1 MTPFQSACV
10 VIFGILAYLMWV
22 DENVAIYLTLIFK
35 IMRVNIERMLWM
47 IRFHP
52 RNPIT
57 NLMMKW
63 KYDRLAREL
72 QAEMECKAT
81 EATEL
86 NNAGK
91 VD

>member
-1 MTPFQSACV
+1 MTPFQSACL

-35 IMRVNIERMLWM
+35 IMKVNTERMMWM

-57 NLMMKW
+57 NLMMKF
-63 KYDRLAREL
+63 KYDRLARQL
-72 QAEMECKAT
+72 QK
-81 EATEL
+81 EL
-86 NNAGK
+86 NVSVQNQESK
-91 VD
+91 

>member
-1 MTPFQSACV
+1 MTSIYTA
-10 VIFGILAYLMWV
+10 ILTISIIICYIILTDKNVEDYL
-22 DENVAIYLTLIFK
+22 ILIFK
-35 IMRVNIERMLWM
+35 IIRVNTERMLWM

-63 KYDRLAREL
+63 KYERLAREL

-81 EATEL
+81 EL
-86 NNAGK
+86 NNNSK
-91 VD
+91 IIE

>member
-1 MTPFQSACV
+1 MTPFQSACL

-35 IMRVNIERMLWM
+35 IMRVNTERMLWM

-63 KYDRLAREL
+63 KYERLAREL

-81 EATEL
+81 EF
-86 NNAGK
+86 NNTGK
-91 VD
+91 VDQ